1 MAGSSHPLWVAGLI
15 NPSVFHRP
23 GDTPRLPE
31 PPPWL
36 IPMTTAALLAGL
48 AFVVPAASLAP
59 VLAFAL
65 WAPALAWVDTDVHRL
80 PDVLTRPAAIAVTA
94 AAIVS
99 SVLLPDRWE
108 HLARAIAGAGLGAA
122 IMFGLAVVAGVGLG
136 DVKLVAPLI
145 ASAAWHSWPTAFWAF
160 LAGWVINA
168 AIVLAALSTGR
179 RPSHSP
185 LGPPLVLGWICAV
198 SLATPLGL

>member
-1 MAGSSHPLWVAGLI
+1 MAGSPRPLWIAALI
-15 NPSVFHRP
+15 NPSALRRP
-23 GDTPRLPE
+23 DDTPRLPE

-36 IPMTTAALLAGL
+36 IPLTTAALLAGL
-48 AFVVPAASLAP
+48 APVVPAASLAP

-80 PDVLTRPAAIAVTA
+80 PDVLTRPATIAVTA

-99 SVLLPDRWE
+99 STYVPDRWE

-136 DVKLVAPLI
+136 DVKLAIPLI

-160 LAGWVINA
+160 LAGWAINA
-168 AIVLAALSTGR
+168 AIVLVALSAGH

-185 LGPPLVLGWICAV
+185 LGPPLVLGWICTV
-198 SLATPLGL
+198 SLAALLNL